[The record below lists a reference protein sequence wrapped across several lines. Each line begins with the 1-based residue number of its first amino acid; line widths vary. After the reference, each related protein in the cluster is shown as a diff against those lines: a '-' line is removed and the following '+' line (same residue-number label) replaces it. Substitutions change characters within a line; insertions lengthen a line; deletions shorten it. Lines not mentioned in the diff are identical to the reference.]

1 MTAWDENGQAL
12 KNWLVKKT
20 GDSDQAEDLLQD
32 IFIKALQNKTRFC
45 TLTHAKS
52 WLFTIARNTLIDSYR
67 QAKLEIYADSDS
79 GFDSAAQQE
88 TAPIVNLQQCLSRVL
103 GELDEQDKE
112 VIELC
117 DIQGLSQ
124 NDYAKRKGLTLSACK
139 SRVQRARK
147 KLREQMILSCRVEFD
162 PQGVCCFTP
171 RK

>member
-1 MTAWDENGQAL
+1 MTAWDENAQAL
-12 KNWLVKKT
+12 KNWLIKKT
-20 GDSDQAEDLLQD
+20 GDREYAEDLLQD

-67 QAKLEIYADSDS
+67 KAKLDIYAYSYPT
-79 GFDSAAQQE
+79 AQQE

-117 DIQGLSQ
+117 DMQGLSQ
-124 NDYAKRKGLTLSACK
+124 NDYAKRKGLTLSASK

-147 KLREQMILSCRVEFD
+147 KLREQMILSCKVEFD